1 CLLAC
6 AVLCSFHRGTG
17 NARFASQ
24 ALDRLSLFG
33 SLLHTAVPS
42 KPLRVAPTPPYSWR
56 STAFGS
62 RRDARRAGAYAP
74 SAAAATNPA
83 VTSTTK
89 GRLND
94 GTPTAAVTAL
104 LASRQSTRPI
114 DTPAAP
120 SAIPCFITIPSTPE
134 RAAPIAMRIPISR
147 ARRLTEYDMRP

>member
-1 CLLAC
+1 MPSRALEYVASRPWPPWSTIRVSWPLGEFARCLLAC

-42 KPLRVAPTPPYSWR
+42 KPLRVAPTPPSAWR

-104 LASRQSTRPI
+104 LASRQSTR
-114 DTPAAP
+114 
-120 SAIPCFITIPSTPE
+120 
-134 RAAPIAMRIPISR
+134 
-147 ARRLTEYDMRP
+147 